1 MTKKKPSPKQTKTE
15 IRRRAFD
22 EAETEV
28 QKNIAA
34 LRGLT
39 GAPVA
44 NAREMLVALAAR
56 IKRMK

>member
-1 MTKKKPSPKQTKTE
+1 MTKKKPSPKAE

-39 GAPVA
+39 DAPA
-44 NAREMLVALAAR
+44 ASTREMLVALAAR